1 MLIEIDLE
9 GNPVKS
15 VETILDVIVTKKDL
29 LVLNLKQSV
38 LAKESPEDVLATA
51 DESKILSEARA
62 LMSLSHNG
70 VLYKSKRVY

>member
-1 MLIEIDLE
+1 MLVEIDLE
-9 GNPVKS
+9 GNPVTS
-15 VETILDVIVTKKDL
+15 VETILEAIITKKDL
-29 LVLNLKQSV
+29 LVLNLRQSV

-51 DESKILSEARA
+51 KDSNILSEARA